1 MTTHEEL
8 RAREQL
14 LDRLAEAVP
23 VGLFQID
30 SDGRVVYAN
39 DRLREI
45 FGTDLADTIA
55 AQLTSVV
62 PADRQALDAAIEG
75 VLEHGTPVDIEV
87 ALRMPD
93 SKVPGYCTI

>member
-1 MTTHEEL
+1 MVDISDEMATHEEL

-30 SDGRVVYAN
+30 TERRIVYAN

-45 FGTDLADTIA
+45 FGTEPCRTRSRL
-55 AQLTSVV
+55 S
-62 PADRQALDAAIEG
+62 
-75 VLEHGTPVDIEV
+75 
-87 ALRMPD
+87 
-93 SKVPGYCTI
+93 